1 MGHVFRRP
9 GLEIRVSSLLVV
21 GFGER
26 SKAIDQHGLDLEHHV
41 ADGPCTEEFRTQDDG
56 STYVYDYS
64 SNLGSSFEVSQFDVA
79 GDNGVSLDGRP
90 LSENAWSFDEGS
102 AILEV
107 TYTTRWGKLLVTG
120 C

>member
-1 MGHVFRRP
+1 MGHGLRRS

-26 SKAIDQHGLDLEHHV
+26 INAVDQHGMDLEHHV

-64 SNLGSSFEVSQFDVA
+64 SNLGSSFEVSQFDFA
-79 GDNGVSLDGRP
+79 ADNGVSLDGRA
-90 LSENAWSFDEGS
+90 LSENPWSFDEGS

-107 TYTTRWGKLLVTG
+107 TYTTRSGKPLVTG